1 MDSNRD
7 APSTREEWLGT
18 ERSGRWIQ
26 QIWNAAAKAFQW
38 QGTEASGRT
47 RGAGTSSHV
56 EWQGTEG
63 SGRSTQWQG
72 TKASGRTRGAGTSS
86 HVEQGTATSG
96 HTRVRSGR

>member
-63 SGRSTQWQG
+63 SGRSTQ
-72 TKASGRTRGAGTSS
+72 KLKRFSGRELKHQVVLGELE
-86 HVEQGTATSG
+86 HQVM
-96 HTRVRSGR
+96 